1 MVRESFDVIQEG
13 FDEALYVPPKPE
25 FELYLDRQA
34 MDVVGAK
41 LVAVYGDNKYNVLA
55 KVEPGE
61 VRDLSEELRIK
72 SLVEPYFNE
81 YDHSKTFFVIAKDE
95 DLLYQLVA
103 GGLQRLSH
111 FMAIYTSDKFRNMKV
126 VNAPSVTVGVSLK
139 SDLLE
144 LKVHSDEM
152 SSEELAYLLSKY
164 DRKKKGISV

>member
-1 MVRESFDVIQEG
+1 MLSERSWLQ
-13 FDEALYVPPKPE
+13 
-25 FELYLDRQA
+25 
-34 MDVVGAK
+34 
-41 LVAVYGDNKYNVLA
+41 YGDNKYNVLA

-61 VRDLSEELRIK
+61 VRDLSESCASRALWSHISMNMTIQRH
-72 SLVEPYFNE
+72 FC
-81 YDHSKTFFVIAKDE
+81 HCKDE

-144 LKVHSDEM
+144 LKVH
-152 SSEELAYLLSKY
+152 
-164 DRKKKGISV
+164 

>member
-1 MVRESFDVIQEG
+1 MLKGKVSDFFQFLHRQVGGDCYIAAEELAMFCRDLLPMVRESFDVIPEG

-72 SLVEPYFNE
+72 SLWSRISMSMTIRRHFL
-81 YDHSKTFFVIAKDE
+81 SLQKTKICSISSWRVDC
-95 DLLYQLVA
+95 
-103 GGLQRLSH
+103 
-111 FMAIYTSDKFRNMKV
+111 
-126 VNAPSVTVGVSLK
+126 SV
-139 SDLLE
+139 
-144 LKVHSDEM
+144 
-152 SSEELAYLLSKY
+152 
-164 DRKKKGISV
+164 

>member
-1 MVRESFDVIQEG
+1 MKRGSFHRFQ
-13 FDEALYVPPKPE
+13 KP
-25 FELYLDRQA
+25 
-34 MDVVGAK
+34 V
-41 LVAVYGDNKYNVLA
+41 GDNKYNVLA

-126 VNAPSVTVGVSLK
+126 VNAPSVSVGVSLK

-164 DRKKKGISV
+164 DRKKKYIRLKNGDI